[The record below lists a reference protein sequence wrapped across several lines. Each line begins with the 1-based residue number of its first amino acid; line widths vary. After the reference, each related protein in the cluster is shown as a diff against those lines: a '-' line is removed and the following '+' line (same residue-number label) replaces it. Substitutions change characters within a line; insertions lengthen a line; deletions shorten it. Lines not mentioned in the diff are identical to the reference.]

1 MKNLRS
7 IMMAAA
13 DTEKEKRLAEKI
25 AGMLPLNLQ
34 TGCVRTTRTR

>member
-13 DTEKEKRLAEKI
+13 DTEKEKKAVENSKYCYSLV
-25 AGMLPLNLQ
+25 LPLMKK
-34 TGCVRTTRTR
+34 RP